1 MTSDRG
7 SWQRSERHTLPS
19 RREQPDE
26 YDSQSRYS
34 RRDDAVERGQER
46 VWDDARG
53 GVAEDEDSAGSAG
66 RNGARRVSKSERE
79 ASSAGVWT
87 AALFVGLTALASVLW
102 VVAAGLVLR
111 IGNPPGLYEQLSL
124 GLSVGIGYL
133 GILGSLRAAWLLAL
147 APRVKEY
154 QRGTRR
160 DTMVLALL
168 GLPFLYAVVTGNFES
183 AGSVLMRL
191 SAAAPILML
200 ALLGLTLFGAGD
212 GRHGTAS
219 GRWAA
224 ICWIGVAITVV
235 FLGNWF
241 WPSILLSLGA
251 SGFGMIAGNGAWD
264 HYENRIWGITA
275 APARD
280 VAPRGGERA
289 RGARS
294 RR

>member
-7 SWQRSERHTLPS
+7 RWQQSERHTLPS

-34 RRDDAVERGQER
+34 RRDDAIERGQDR

-53 GVAEDEDSAGSAG
+53 RDEPDEEMPGSTG
-66 RNGARRVSKSERE
+66 EKGARRVSKSERE

-147 APRVKEY
+147 APRVKD
-154 QRGTRR
+154 RR
-160 DTMVLALL
+160 RAIRRNAMVLALL
-168 GLPFLYAVVTGNFES
+168 GLPFLHAVVTSDVES
-183 AGSVLMRL
+183 SGSMLLRL

-200 ALLGLTLFGAGD
+200 ATLGFTLFRAGD
-212 GRHGTAS
+212 GRHGAAS

-224 ICWIGVAITVV
+224 TCWISAAVTVA

-241 WPSILLSLGA
+241 WPSILLSLVA
-251 SGFGMIAGNGAWD
+251 AVLAMLAGNGVWD

-280 VAPRGGERA
+280 VAPRRREGT
-289 RGARS
+289 RGTRS